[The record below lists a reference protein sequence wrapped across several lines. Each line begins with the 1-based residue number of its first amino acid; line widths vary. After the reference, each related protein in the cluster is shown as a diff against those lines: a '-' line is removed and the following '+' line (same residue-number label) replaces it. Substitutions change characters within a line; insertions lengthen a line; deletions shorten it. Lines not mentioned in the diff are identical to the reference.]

1 MEVFEQ
7 RLLRRKEISN
17 LHEMPSLLRSAC
29 PADRLSSAEML
40 VSSPAVA
47 HVKFMIVRWIDTNQN
62 IDATFLSSLPWRNRL
77 ARSAVNR
84 KVGGSSPPGSDWC
97 FARCFKIQ
105 FEKKNA
111 KKRDNASVMK
121 NNILEEEE
129 KETEDELTEG
139 EEEKQN
145 RSLSEYEDEVDELT
159 RHRTPIDNYFNQG
172 RLKICHGSD
181 NKEDDEVDTPCSTV
195 ECDMRLLSD
204 WFEKCDDYL
213 PRSVIRECTGVE
225 RLFPRWLTYLA
236 AVFGKNLSLQV
247 VVMSKNQLEY
257 ASAIGRAID
266 KKKEDVVLVLHNI
279 DGPGLRTTLEQWALA
294 EFAKAKHTHIIATVD
309 HINKSL
315 LWAQKLLNA
324 FNFLFI
330 NVNTMQA
337 YKTEVYAGYSKLL
350 GLNLKDS
357 RYMHTQASLDVVW
370 MSLTNNSRS
379 LLHLISN
386 YYYRKKKPV
395 EFFELYRLAR
405 DEFLV
410 STDTALRQHLN
421 EYSDHRLITRKHHSD
436 GNEYISMI
444 VEKKFKWNNLAINVY
459 DCYAES
465 SRNVGN
471 NFGEDKTMVDFMKEK
486 GMLLDDDD
494 SD

>member
-1 MEVFEQ
+1 
-7 RLLRRKEISN
+7 
-17 LHEMPSLLRSAC
+17 MPSLLRSAC

-40 VSSPAVA
+40 GRQNKK
-47 HVKFMIVRWIDTNQN
+47 VK
-62 IDATFLSSLPWRNRL
+62 
-77 ARSAVNR
+77 
-84 KVGGSSPPGSDWC
+84 
-97 FARCFKIQ
+97 
-105 FEKKNA
+105 EKKNA

-181 NKEDDEVDTPCSTV
+181 VAQKKKRKQNKEDDEVDTPCSTV

-236 AVFGKNLSLQV
+236 AGFNLIIFGLGSKRKLLQNFCEKKLQDYTYIVVDGFQPAINSHIIFQCLEKNLSLQV

-444 VEKKFKWNNLAINVY
+444 VEKK
-459 DCYAES
+459 
-465 SRNVGN
+465 
-471 NFGEDKTMVDFMKEK
+471 TMVDFMKEK